1 MRKLRT
7 LLLFLTLLI
16 FLTACERT
24 DYDMTNKPLEN
35 SMPAPSLTHI
45 LNPDSEVRGVWIAS
59 VYNIDYP
66 SRPDLSADEL
76 KREIGS
82 VLAKED

>member
-1 MRKLRT
+1 MIHHRKDGSMQKIRT
-7 LLLFLTLLI
+7 LYLLLTLLFI
-16 FLTACERT
+16 LTACERT

-66 SRPDLSADEL
+66 SRTDLTADQL
-76 KREIGS
+76 
-82 VLAKED
+82 